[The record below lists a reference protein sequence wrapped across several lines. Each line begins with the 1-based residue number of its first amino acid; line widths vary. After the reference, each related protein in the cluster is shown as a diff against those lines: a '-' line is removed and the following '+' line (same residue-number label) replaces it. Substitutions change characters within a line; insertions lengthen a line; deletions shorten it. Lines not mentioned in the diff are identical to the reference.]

1 MSIAVPP
8 GMDLTENKGPL
19 FIGVFSAGLAVAFI
33 VVALRLWVRIKLVG
47 KVGVDDYIMTASLV
61 RILLFN
67 RVKEKARV
75 AGVDRRCLSGV
86 L

>member
-1 MSIAVPP
+1 MSSIVVPP

-19 FIGVFSAGLAVAFI
+19 FIAVFSAGLAVAYI

-61 RILLFN
+61 RTLL
-67 RVKEKARV
+67 VQSIQCK
-75 AGVDRRCLSGV
+75 
-86 L
+86 